1 MRKTISMILLV
12 SLWTQMVFAAGVPQK
27 FPTDTLQIGKPSSSA
42 NKDLIF
48 DTNLGASNPKVR
60 ANPISG
66 KFELNKPLDVTGA
79 IGATGAVSAG
89 GAISTTSGDI
99 STANGNLSAT
109 GTGSIGGNLTIG
121 TGAAADKSI
130 TVNRGGSNPFLKW
143 SETALSWI
151 FSNDGTLEKKLGTGG
166 GGASTGVN
174 VLTNDSFE
182 DFVSGALLGWSNV
195 GGTLTQATYTN
206 GVEND
211 TKYFQF
217 VATGAGQYFESAL
230 ITVPTNFNGGGC
242 QVDFKKL
249 NIATNDLFK
258 VEALDSSSNVL
269 ATGNVKISSWSKF
282 PTLSFVC
289 PTAGATFRVRV
300 TSLAAGTLQGDKAY
314 LGSNQNIVNIS
325 QATLVGTIEWPAT
338 AGCNWAFPSSTSY
351 IPPAVVAACPTPTV
365 SGAVTAPAQKTP
377 AFNLDAKVGTYM
389 IVFNGALVNAGGNT
403 KRYSWW
409 DGTLRSEGS
418 SNLGSAGSNTL
429 SSFTS
434 KMTYTSPGIKSIN
447 LQGLDEVSGGSTLY
461 NDNASRFTS
470 VQVYFFPAGQETAV
484 SPEQSSWFID
494 ANIGGG
500 NASSSGNISTYT
512 ELTNPTLDLVINTSK
527 GSASAEIACASG
539 TASTGLTC
547 TSNESVG
554 IAFVPVLTG
563 LHRVCF
569 DFSTNTT
576 NNQTNT
582 FQVIETPNTSQTI
595 LQEGGSRVQAG
606 FNVTSGSIDFP
617 NKVCGNFVFSDTSKR
632 TIRLMSEAN
641 GTGTTL
647 VLGDRSA
654 TLGQRDI
661 HVTVENVTFGQNRPI
676 LTGDQVRV
684 IGGTNEKIVRSWV
697 EGSGTNGT
705 CSTTPCTLNS
715 NKGIASVTRAS
726 AGVMIGTFATPFT
739 SKPVCNISAGALTA
753 SSASG
758 CFRIVPNTATFEV
771 RSFVCNTGGADDSAY
786 QLICIGE

>member
-60 ANPISG
+60 ANPTSG
-66 KFELNKPLDVTGA
+66 KFELNKPLDVAGA
-79 IGATGAVSAG
+79 IGAT

-109 GTGSIGGNLTIG
+109 GTGSIGGDLTIG

-282 PTLSFVC
+282 PTLSFAC
-289 PTAGATFRVRV
+289 PAAGATFRIRV

-314 LGSNQNIVNIS
+314 LGSNQNIVNLS
-325 QATLVGTIEWPAT
+325 QALLVFKGYFPAT
-338 AGCNWAFPSSTSY
+338 SGCSVSHDAATLGAFGTT
-351 IPPAVVAACPTPTV
+351 AACPAIISSLT
-365 SGAVTAPAQKTP
+365 SGGVTATLTDFDKPTKFTLNNLKPGTYKITFYGGEQYVTGNTNTLYAINDGITTSQTGF
-377 AFNLDAKVGTYM
+377 AFNAVNASYSMGMNFTA
-389 IVFNGALVNAGGNT
+389 VFN
-403 KRYSWW
+403 YS
-409 DGTLRSEGS
+409 
-418 SNLGSAGSNTL
+418 
-429 SSFTS
+429 
-434 KMTYTSPGIKSIN
+434 TY
-447 LQGLDEVSGGSTLY
+447 
-461 NDNASRFTS
+461 NASKTFELFGSDNLSPIQNISTIYGDMN
-470 VQVYFFPAGQETAV
+470 VLVEYFPSDSETAV
-484 SPEQSSWFID
+484 NPEQSSWFID

-500 NASSSGNISTYT
+500 NASSTGNISTYT

-554 IAFVPVLTG
+554 IAFVPALTG

-569 DFSTNTT
+569 DFGTNTS
-576 NNQTNT
+576 NNQTSI

-606 FNVTSGSIDFP
+606 FNITTGSIDFP

-632 TIRLMSEAN
+632 TIRLMNEAN

-661 HVTVENVTFGQNRPI
+661 HVTVENLTFGQNRPI
-676 LTGDQVRV
+676 LTGDQVTSK
-684 IGGTNEKIVRSWV
+684 GGTKTVIFGANMRTICSTGTCTINEQYGSNISNITFNATGTFNVNLNGLTGIPVCTTTIVPSV
-697 EGSGTNGT
+697 NQQNKCQIEGSLTSSLVRVL
-705 CSTTPCTLNS
+705 CFTPTPAAVNE
-715 NKGIASVTRAS
+715 
-726 AGVMIGTFATPFT
+726 TF
-739 SKPVCNISAGALTA
+739 SIN
-753 SSASG
+753 
-758 CFRIVPNTATFEV
+758 
-771 RSFVCNTGGADDSAY
+771 
-786 QLICIGE
+786 CIGQSN